1 MYFSAE
7 QKSIKT
13 HLKFPL
19 KKIAKLVA
27 LSSMSSLFFFS
38 GNTLAQDLSGVVL
51 DKKGQPINNALIQL
65 NGSPQKTR
73 TNEQGVFIFNDINSG
88 SFELHVSAK
97 NYSHINQQIVVNE
110 NDISGINITLPSSVM
125 EVIDVHATPLH
136 ASSIESAL
144 PINVL
149 SADELKMKQSST
161 LGETLKNEV
170 GVHSSYYGP
179 VASSPIIRGLDGPR
193 VLITQNGLDVGDAS
207 RVGPDHVVATE
218 TSTATQIEVLRGPA
232 TLFYGSGAIGG
243 VVNVVDDRVPTSSED
258 KVDYLLQYNDVAD
271 EKQAAVNIQTG
282 TENIAFHLDA
292 FWRDGKDYKLA
303 GEAELHDDHEEHEEH
318 EEHDDHDEDHG
329 DHDGDHD
336 DHGDDHQESDSSRLA
351 NSAVNADGVNV
362 GLSYLFD
369 QGFAG
374 FSYGTMNREYG
385 IPGHSH
391 AGHGDHGDEHEE
403 DHESGEHPDEHDD
416 PEHEEHSD
424 EGVYAKMKVDRL
436 QVLSEYNF
444 DQQFLTKVA
453 GKFSYSDYEH
463 QEVESDMVGTTFSN
477 ESVEARIDLLHA
489 TTNGWKGAWTLHYK
503 SSDFSALG
511 EEAFTPPS
519 KTESIAFAWLEEKH
533 FGPVLFQ
540 LGARIEQVEMT
551 ADSTIIGFDDEH
563 EEHEGHEGHDDHDEH
578 HDDHDDNHDEHEAT
592 EFLAS
597 FGKQSYTPISASA
610 GLVWDYQ
617 PGYNIGL
624 SVALSQRAA
633 SASELFSFGPHIGTN
648 TFEIGAMFEVHQEGD
663 EIHIEAAEE
672 APTVETSFNLDLTF
686 RKFNGDFGYV
696 VSAFYNNIDDYYYQR
711 DTGLMYSADHAHGG
725 EGEHEGEEGLP
736 ILVFQQDDVEMYGA
750 EAQFV
755 YQLTSEFKTSL
766 IADYI
771 RTSLVDKNGNDSL
784 PRIPPMRLGAI
795 VNYQAEKFDGELSVS
810 HYFKQDDVADL
821 ETSTDS
827 YTMVDAHVNYYVDG
841 IGDDLVIYL
850 KGQNLANENA
860 RVHSSFLKNL
870 APLPGRN
877 FSLGVRGSF

>member
-1 MYFSAE
+1 MYFSTQ

-27 LSSMSSLFFFS
+27 LSSMSSLFLFS
-38 GNTLAQDLSGVVL
+38 NNTLAQDISGVVL
-51 DKKGQPINNALIQL
+51 NKQGKPVNNALIQL
-65 NGSPQKTR
+65 NGSPQQTR
-73 TNEQGVFIFNDINSG
+73 TNAQGVFTFSEINAG
-88 SFELHVSAK
+88 EFELHVSAK
-97 NYSHINQQIVVNE
+97 NYSHINKQVVVGE
-110 NDISGINITLPSSVM
+110 NDIAGISIMLPSSVM

-243 VVNVVDDRVPTSSED
+243 VVNVVDNRVPTSSED
-258 KVDYLLQYNDVAD
+258 EVDYLLQYNDVAN
-271 EKQAAVNIQTG
+271 EKQAAINIQTG

-292 FWRDGKDYKLA
+292 FWRDAKDYKLA
-303 GEAELHDDHEEHEEH
+303 GEAELHDDH
-318 EEHDDHDEDHG
+318 DGDHD

-336 DHGDDHQESDSSRLA
+336 DHDGDHDDHDGDHDDHDGDHDDHEENNSSRLA
-351 NSAVNADGVNV
+351 NSAVNANGVNV

-374 FSYGTMNREYG
+374 FSFGSMNREYG

-391 AGHGDHGDEHEE
+391 AGHGDEHDE
-403 DHESGEHPDEHDD
+403 DHESGEHEG
-416 PEHEEHSD
+416 EEHGD
-424 EGVYAKMKVDRL
+424 EGVYAKMKVDRF
-436 QVLSEYNF
+436 QMLSEYNF
-444 DQQFLTKVA
+444 EQQFLTKVA

-477 ESVEARIDLLHA
+477 ESIEARIDLLHG

-551 ADSTIIGFDDEH
+551 ADRTMIGFGDEH
-563 EEHEGHEGHDDHDEH
+563 DDDHEGHDDVHEG
-578 HDDHDDNHDEHEAT
+578 HDDDHEAT
-592 EFLAS
+592 EFLAT
-597 FGKQSYTPISASA
+597 FGKQSFTPISASA

-663 EIHIEAAEE
+663 EIHIEAAQE

-696 VSAFYNNIDDYYYQR
+696 ISAFYNHIDDYYYQR

-736 ILVFQQDDVEMYGA
+736 ILIFQQNDVEMYGA

-771 RTSLVDKNGNDSL
+771 RTSLVDKSGNDSL

-795 VNYQAEKFDGELSVS
+795 VNYQAEKFDGELSIS
-810 HYFKQDDVADL
+810 HYFEQDDVADL
-821 ETSTDS
+821 ESTTDS
-827 YTMVDAHVNYYVDG
+827 YTMVDAHINYYVDG
-841 IGDDLVIYL
+841 IGDDLIIYI